1 MRAKRARLGASD
13 HPLDERRAVM
23 RLRLANKLK
32 ERDAYLAAYAVYT
45 AQQAEAAR
53 FWQHQQLLQRQH
65 ALAAAAREVLAARQ
79 RAADAQRAAE
89 QRAIDADARNAAAAA
104 AAAREVLRADAAAWA
119 AIELARAHERIRQ
132 LSAQQESV
140 TASPACRGSSA
151 CRDDVSSAC
160 RDDVVFGTAYDE
172 DEDVRSYGG
181 DDFEM
186 ASDCAGDVSA
196 TEAVPTERPPIPEA
210 LLELARVIGEATV
223 RLDEADHLYGR
234 KKLCSWLSENMGLSI
249 KFEEK
254 VVDAAKAASVGLHE
268 YIYRITHDVWAFC
281 ADEQNWDESICPE
294 TEWSQAKYPS
304 TLANTFAKGILY
316 LRAARMP
323 DLAARVQVLQ
333 AFTDFEELKRQVEL
347 FDAYSDKCD
356 GEFKDPVAALR
367 ALGLS
372 VDEATRIAN
381 GGRLSREEVK
391 KLRRRVKKRGGL
403 VVRVRAEITAP
414 CLPIGVPSTLRPSL
428 HTPPRAR
435 RRHVQAPRPPHRASS
450 ARTRRFLHRSCPSS
464 TAVVCWS
471 VRRPSRRL
479 PLPPRN
485 AAREVVTNLAQAWSI
500 LKKQAPRL

>member
-23 RLRLANKLK
+23 RLRLANRLK
-32 ERDAYLAAYAVYT
+32 ARDAYLAAYAVNT

-53 FWQHQQLLQRQH
+53 FWQQQQLLQRQH

-104 AAAREVLRADAAAWA
+104 AAAREVLRADDAAWA

-140 TASPACRGSSA
+140 TAPPARRGSSA

-186 ASDCAGDVSA
+186 ASDCAGDVSVEA
-196 TEAVPTERPPIPEA
+196 EAVPTERPPIPEA

-234 KKLCSWLSENMGLSI
+234 KKLCSWLSEKMGLSI

-294 TEWSQAKYPS
+294 TEWSQGKYPS

-323 DLAARVQVLQ
+323 DLAARVEVLQ

-347 FDAYSDKCD
+347 FDAYSDECD
-356 GEFKDPVAALR
+356 GEFKDPAAALR

-381 GGRLSREEVK
+381 GGRLSRDEVK

-403 VVRVRAEITAP
+403 VVRVRAEINSAVPSDWSTFDPSTVSTHPSSSPPSPRTSATATAP
-414 CLPIGVPSTLRPSL
+414 GVE
-428 HTPPRAR
+428 RAN
-435 RRHVQAPRPPHRASS
+435 ASIF
-450 ARTRRFLHRSCPSS
+450 T
-464 TAVVCWS
+464 
-471 VRRPSRRL
+471 
-479 PLPPRN
+479 
-485 AAREVVTNLAQAWSI
+485 
-500 LKKQAPRL
+500 

>member
-1 MRAKRARLGASD
+1 M
-13 HPLDERRAVM
+13 
-23 RLRLANKLK
+23 
-32 ERDAYLAAYAVYT
+32 
-45 AQQAEAAR
+45 
-53 FWQHQQLLQRQH
+53 
-65 ALAAAAREVLAARQ
+65 
-79 RAADAQRAAE
+79 
-89 QRAIDADARNAAAAA
+89 
-104 AAAREVLRADAAAWA
+104 
-119 AIELARAHERIRQ
+119 
-132 LSAQQESV
+132 
-140 TASPACRGSSA
+140 
-151 CRDDVSSAC
+151 
-160 RDDVVFGTAYDE
+160 VFGTAYDE

-186 ASDCAGDVSA
+186 ASDSGGDVSV

-234 KKLCSWLSENMGLSI
+234 KELCSWLSEKMGLSI

-281 ADEQNWDESICPE
+281 ADEHNWDESICPE
-294 TEWSQAKYPS
+294 TEWSQGKYPS

-356 GEFKDPVAALR
+356 GEFKDPAAALR

-372 VDEATRIAN
+372 VDEATRIAK

-391 KLRRRVKKRGGL
+391 KLRRRVKNRGGL
-403 VVRVRAEITAP
+403 VVRVRAETTNSTVPSDWSTFDPSTVSTHPSSSPPSPRTSATATAP
-414 CLPIGVPSTLRPSL
+414 GVE
-428 HTPPRAR
+428 RAN
-435 RRHVQAPRPPHRASS
+435 ASIF
-450 ARTRRFLHRSCPSS
+450 T
-464 TAVVCWS
+464 
-471 VRRPSRRL
+471 
-479 PLPPRN
+479 
-485 AAREVVTNLAQAWSI
+485 
-500 LKKQAPRL
+500 

>member
-32 ERDAYLAAYAVYT
+32 ERDAYLAAYAVNT

-53 FWQHQQLLQRQH
+53 FWQQRQLLQRQH

-104 AAAREVLRADAAAWA
+104 AAAREVLRADEAAWA

-132 LSAQQESV
+132 LSALQESV
-140 TASPACRGSSA
+140 TASPARSGSTAGSTA
-151 CRDDVSSAC
+151 CSD
-160 RDDVVFGTAYDE
+160 DDVVLGTAYDE
-172 DEDVRSYGG
+172 DEDVRSFGG

-234 KKLCSWLSENMGLSI
+234 KELCSWLSETMGLSI

-268 YIYRITHDVWAFC
+268 YIYRITHDVWTFC

-356 GEFKDPVAALR
+356 GEFKDPAAALR

-403 VVRVRAEITAP
+403 VVRVSAEINST
-414 CLPIGVPSTLRPSL
+414 VPSDWSTFDPSTVST
-428 HTPPRAR
+428 H
-435 RRHVQAPRPPHRASS
+435 
-450 ARTRRFLHRSCPSS
+450 PSS
-464 TAVVCWS
+464 SQPSPRTSATATASGVEHA
-471 VRRPSRRL
+471 
-479 PLPPRN
+479 N
-485 AAREVVTNLAQAWSI
+485 ASI
-500 LKKQAPRL
+500 FT

>member
-32 ERDAYLAAYAVYT
+32 ARDAYLAAYAVYT

-53 FWQHQQLLQRQH
+53 FWQQRQLLQRQH

-151 CRDDVSSAC
+151 CRDDVSTAC

-181 DDFEM
+181 DDLEM
-186 ASDCAGDVSA
+186 ASDCAGDVPVEA
-196 TEAVPTERPPIPEA
+196 EAVPTERPPIPEA

-234 KKLCSWLSENMGLSI
+234 KKLCSWLSEKMGLSI

-281 ADEQNWDESICPE
+281 ADEHNWDESICPE

-323 DLAARVQVLQ
+323 DLAARVEVLQ

-347 FDAYSDKCD
+347 FDAYSDECD
-356 GEFKDPVAALR
+356 GEFKDPAAALR

-403 VVRVRAEITAP
+403 VVRVRAEINSAVPSDWSTFDPSTVSTHPSSSPPSPRTSATATAP
-414 CLPIGVPSTLRPSL
+414 GVE
-428 HTPPRAR
+428 HAN
-435 RRHVQAPRPPHRASS
+435 ASIF
-450 ARTRRFLHRSCPSS
+450 T
-464 TAVVCWS
+464 
-471 VRRPSRRL
+471 
-479 PLPPRN
+479 
-485 AAREVVTNLAQAWSI
+485 
-500 LKKQAPRL
+500 

>member
-13 HPLDERRAVM
+13 HPFDERRAVM

-32 ERDAYLAAYAVYT
+32 ARDAYLAAYAVYT

-53 FWQHQQLLQRQH
+53 FWQQQQLLQRQH

-104 AAAREVLRADAAAWA
+104 AAAREVLRADEAAWA
-119 AIELARAHERIRQ
+119 AIELARAHEQIRQ

-140 TASPACRGSSA
+140 TASLARSGSTAGST
-151 CRDDVSSAC
+151 AC

-181 DDFEM
+181 DDLEM

-347 FDAYSDKCD
+347 FDAYSDECD
-356 GEFKDPVAALR
+356 GEFKDPAAALR

-403 VVRVRAEITAP
+403 VVRVSAEINST
-414 CLPIGVPSTLRPSL
+414 VPSDWSTFDPSTVST
-428 HTPPRAR
+428 H
-435 RRHVQAPRPPHRASS
+435 
-450 ARTRRFLHRSCPSS
+450 PSS
-464 TAVVCWS
+464 SQPSPRTSATATASGVEHA
-471 VRRPSRRL
+471 
-479 PLPPRN
+479 N
-485 AAREVVTNLAQAWSI
+485 ASI
-500 LKKQAPRL
+500 FT

>member
-32 ERDAYLAAYAVYT
+32 ERDAYLAAYAVNT
-45 AQQAEAAR
+45 AQQAEAAQ
-53 FWQHQQLLQRQH
+53 FWQQQQLLQRQH

-104 AAAREVLRADAAAWA
+104 AAAREVLRADEAAWA
-119 AIELARAHERIRQ
+119 AIELARAHEQIRQ

-140 TASPACRGSSA
+140 TASLARSGSTAGST
-151 CRDDVSSAC
+151 AC

-181 DDFEM
+181 DDLEM
-186 ASDCAGDVSA
+186 ASDCAGDVSV

-234 KKLCSWLSENMGLSI
+234 KKLCSWLSEKMGLSI

-323 DLAARVQVLQ
+323 DLAARVEVLQ

-347 FDAYSDKCD
+347 FDAYSDECD
-356 GEFKDPVAALR
+356 GEFKDPAAALR

-403 VVRVRAEITAP
+403 VVPVRAEIQHRAFR
-414 CLPIGVPSTLRPSL
+414 LEYLRPFDRL
-428 HTPPRAR
+428 YTPLLEPAIATYKCHGHRPGRQAR
-435 RRHVQAPRPPHRASS
+435 KRVDFNIGPV
-450 ARTRRFLHRSCPSS
+450 LL
-464 TAVVCWS
+464 
-471 VRRPSRRL
+471 RRL
-479 PLPPRN
+479 WCVGLPGVLRGAFHFPR
-485 AAREVVTNLAQAWSI
+485 ETQ
-500 LKKQAPRL
+500 PERLLRISHRLGRS

>member
-53 FWQHQQLLQRQH
+53 CWQQRQLLQRQH

-104 AAAREVLRADAAAWA
+104 AAAREVLRADEAAWT

-140 TASPACRGSSA
+140 TASPARRG
-151 CRDDVSSAC
+151 SSAC

-234 KKLCSWLSENMGLSI
+234 KKLCSWLSEKMGLSI

-268 YIYRITHDVWAFC
+268 YIYRITHDVWTFC

-356 GEFKDPVAALR
+356 GEFKDPAAALR

-403 VVRVRAEITAP
+403 VVPVRAEI
-414 CLPIGVPSTLRPSL
+414 
-428 HTPPRAR
+428 
-435 RRHVQAPRPPHRASS
+435 
-450 ARTRRFLHRSCPSS
+450 
-464 TAVVCWS
+464 
-471 VRRPSRRL
+471 
-479 PLPPRN
+479 
-485 AAREVVTNLAQAWSI
+485 
-500 LKKQAPRL
+500 